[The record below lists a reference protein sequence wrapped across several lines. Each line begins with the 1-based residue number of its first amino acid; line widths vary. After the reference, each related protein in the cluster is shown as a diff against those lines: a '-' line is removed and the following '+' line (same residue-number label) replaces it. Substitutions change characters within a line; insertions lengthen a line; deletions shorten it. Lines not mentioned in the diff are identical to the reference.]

1 MVFVLAY
8 RLTPPPPTHTHTHT
22 GGDAARVG
30 SVDSHSVQAG
40 TFLYMSPEQIR
51 GQKCDEKS
59 DMFALGLIFF
69 ELHYC
74 MKTDA
79 QKYRVSAHTFTHT
92 YTCMYMV
99 YTPPP
104 PPHTHTHLEITF
116 FFYSHPPHTHTQVL
130 DNLRRLEFP
139 SQFIER
145 LPNEVSS
152 IIKSLLAPDPD
163 KRPRAAEL
171 KDQKSLKNLDK
182 KVRKSKREYIPVF

>member
-1 MVFVLAY
+1 
-8 RLTPPPPTHTHTHT
+8 
-22 GGDAARVG
+22 
-30 SVDSHSVQAG
+30 
-40 TFLYMSPEQIR
+40 MSPEQIR

-92 YTCMYMV
+92 YSTLACTWYA
-99 YTPPP
+99 PPP
-104 PPHTHTHLEITF
+104 PPPTHTHTLRC
-116 FFYSHPPHTHTQVL
+116 YSHPPHTYTQVL